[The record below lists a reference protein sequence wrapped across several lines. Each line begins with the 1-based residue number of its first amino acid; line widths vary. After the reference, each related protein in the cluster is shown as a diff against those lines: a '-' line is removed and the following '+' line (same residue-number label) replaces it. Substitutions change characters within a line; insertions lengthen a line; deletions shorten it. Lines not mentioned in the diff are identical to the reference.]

1 MSKSKIAVGAIIGTV
16 AGIIAGLL
24 TAPKSGKET
33 RADLKA
39 KADELKEET
48 ARRARDLEARGEQ
61 VVEDARDRLSNKE

>member
-1 MSKSKIAVGAIIGTV
+1 MSKSKIAVGAIIGAV

-39 KADELKEET
+39 KADELKTET
-48 ARRARDLEARGEQ
+48 ARRAKDLEERSER
-61 VVEDARDRLSNKE
+61 VVEDARDRFSNKE